1 MKLERLHE
9 GPSAQMLH
17 VGPYSD
23 EPKSQKLIQA
33 FIEEN
38 GYRLRGCLHEIYTSD
53 LRRASLEKGKTILRH
68 PLEKVA

>member
-38 GYRLRGCLHEIYTSD
+38 GYRLRG
-53 LRRASLEKGKTILRH
+53 RH
-68 PLEKVA
+68 H